1 MISQLQRVIT
11 VSVIVIALQASAAMG
26 QQASFIKVPKTPPEI
41 AIPAGNIVYLKGS
54 AVGTQ
59 NYICQA
65 SGIGFAWK
73 FLGPQATL
81 FVTLRFGNDEI
92 VQQIATHFLSPNPS
106 ESGFPRATWQS
117 SFDTSAVWAKAIGTT
132 IDPNYVAPNS
142 IPWLL
147 LQVVGAQFGPSG
159 GSGLTQTTYIQRLNT
174 SGGVMPATSDC
185 TSANVG
191 SIAFVSYT
199 TDYYFY
205 KAGN

>member
-1 MISQLQRVIT
+1 MISQLQRMIT
-11 VSVIVIALQASAAMG
+11 ASVIVIAIQASAAMG
-26 QQASFIKVPKTPPEI
+26 QGIKVPKTPPEI
-41 AIPAGNIVYLKGS
+41 EVPPVNSVYLKGS

-59 NYICQA
+59 NYVCLA
-65 SGIGFAWK
+65 SETGFSWK

-81 FVTLRFGNDEI
+81 FVTLRFNNGEI

-106 ESGFPRATWQS
+106 ENGLPRATWQS

-132 IDPNYVAPNS
+132 NDPKYVAPNS

-147 LQVVGAQFGPSG
+147 LQVVGTQSGPSG
-159 GSGLTQTTYIQRLNT
+159 GSSLTQTTYIQRLDT
-174 SGGVMPATSDC
+174 SGGVMPATGCSQA
-185 TSANVG
+185 SNVG
-191 SIAFVSYT
+191 VVALVPYT